1 MNINQEQLFSEFND
15 NIKFDYDLK
24 KKNWFNIGG
33 KTKIYFKASNLKDL
47 INFLKKIENKEKIF
61 ILGGGSNTL
70 ITDKTYDGVVIKLTN
85 NFNNISLLSDD
96 IIIAGSAVS
105 DKSLSEFAMNNGLG
119 GFEFLSC
126 IPGTVGGGIKMNAG
140 CFGRE
145 FKDILISIQAINK
158 IGQVITIPA
167 KDINFKYRDSSLSD
181 NLIFLSASFKGK
193 KKNSNLIDKEMTELK
208 KKKEEAQPTRIKTS
222 GSTFKNPLD
231 QTEKK
236 VWQLIKESVSL
247 EKSFGDACISKKHC
261 NFFVNKG
268 DAKFDDMKKLIEFV
282 SESVLKKTGVKLETE
297 IKILE

>member
-1 MNINQEQLFSEFND
+1 MIENQEQLSLEFNN
-15 NIKFDYDLK
+15 NIKFDYALK

-61 ILGGGSNTL
+61 ILGCGSNTL

-105 DKSLSEFAMNNGLG
+105 DKSLSEFAMNNDLG

-158 IGQVITIPA
+158 MGQVITIPA

-193 KKNSNLIDKEMTELK
+193 KKKSNLIDKEMTELK

-222 GSTFKNPLD
+222 GSTFKNPLN